1 MPGVQHF
8 VDLRVCAGS
17 ATCFATNICQP
28 GQPCCVSFSS
38 PTDGSCTGASPSNTF
53 TAANASYGSLL
64 LWADAQCSTPNPG
77 LAELPITLDGQCH
90 TVMDDAVPISYSGAL
105 RSACLAPDPTGANYY
120 SIDAVSAS
128 RFQDAGNY
136 DACVGLTDF
145 QYCILQG
152 HAPVDGLF
160 VGVCVPRGCTAAD
173 LTNPDSSIF
182 QWMATQ
188 VNHHGL
194 LPLPSDV
201 GLFLAEF
208 GSSATTTVRCGDQSY
223 HPASASASGVLA
235 GLLCCAA
242 LVLLATVHTLMYPRR
257 SRGAKG
263 GRREAQGFL
272 DVVHA
277 SSLCTTGRRIFCL
290 SGGAAAPRPAA
301 LQPPPAYSLAAM
313 DGMRV
318 LSLCLVILGHAF
330 FFPNALL
337 GYTNT
342 ALGFGPIAAELA
354 KASLQVI
361 PSAEFAVDTFF
372 MLSGALGGL
381 LLTQGFKRA
390 LARARV
396 WPLGLQRAQGG
407 ASSSGDEGPRA
418 ALLGSSLNDGAEASA
433 ASAPL
438 PLPSRLLHG
447 AAVVAQVWGYALVH
461 RYLRLLPSVA
471 LLIAASMFLMPLLG
485 YGPFWRYGMEGSY
498 TACKDHAWTNLL
510 FVNNYFPGQAEG
522 RFDNQCVGWTWYLA
536 CDMQLHALALPP
548 LALAAAFSPLLGWPA
563 LLAALAGTIGRGGSS
578 IVRYSLTPLVFGGAP
593 SLMGDSSDYFY
604 DQPLE
609 RAPAFLIGVGL
620 GWALL
625 RVEAAAG
632 AAAAKAAEA
641 AAAPAAQ
648 PQGEEEE
655 EGGGGKEAEEEGEAQ
670 LGWQARLWERVLR
683 PLLPARS
690 GQGIVHY
697 PATLALGLA
706 LLLLGVL
713 FYLPTSAYQAGLVT
727 SGFADAGPAPWS
739 IAAQQWYMALS
750 RPLWALG
757 CAVLLFCC
765 ATGVGGAL
773 NTLLA
778 HPMWKPL
785 AALSFQMYCQWL
797 QCTLGKCLRHAQNSS
812 RPCHPPPPPS
822 FPSPLLPLSSVSSPG
837 SLCAEL

>member
-655 EGGGGKEAEEEGEAQ
+655 EGGGQGGRGGGRGAAGVAGAPVGARAAPPPARAQ
-670 LGWQARLWERVLR
+670 R
-683 PLLPARS
+683 PGHCALPCHTGAGPCPSSAGGPVLPAHQRLS
-690 GQGIVHY
+690 GRLGHKWLCRRWPRALVHCC
-697 PATLALGLA
+697 AAVVHGSLAPPVGAGLRCAA
-706 LLLLGVL
+706 LLLRHRRGRGAQHASGAPNVEAPGSPELSNVL
-713 FYLPTSAYQAGLVT
+713 SVAAVH
-727 SGFADAGPAPWS
+727 PWEMP
-739 IAAQQWYMALS
+739 QT
-750 RPLWALG
+750 
-757 CAVLLFCC
+757 CAKLL
-765 ATGVGGAL
+765 T
-773 NTLLA
+773 TL
-778 HPMWKPL
+778 
-785 AALSFQMYCQWL
+785 
-797 QCTLGKCLRHAQNSS
+797 
-812 RPCHPPPPPS
+812 PPPPPPFFSLPPPTS
-822 FPSPLLPLSSVSSPG
+822 F
-837 SLCAEL
+837 